1 MLREKDVKKYK
12 KKTKYEH
19 ILFLR
24 KDGEYL
30 LKNERPIKDNLIKT
44 INQEKVSKFIDDIL
58 VNKKISRQLFRSNS
72 DFEINNY
79 LNIKQRFFTHKSP
92 LKPKI
97 IDNITVK
104 QIKKQACLDMKKAIN
119 NYKENRTKLIK
130 SMDKIN
136 KRKIRIFTKELCEM
150 KNSSTQDIKNNRING
165 FIRSYNSIRKKF
177 DFYKNGNSYKNNS
190 CVLNENKILYDN
202 KQNNKLNNNKNNLML
217 KSISNDRYGNDTKS
231 NKIKN
236 KKILNKTHLPDT
248 KLDENDVFSRLYY
261 NVVHLSPSALI
272 KHKRPHSCVNQ
283 NQKFNSLSYDFQ
295 NNTAKKPKIIF
306 KVNKAIKSTAGKEF
320 TFRLTKSM
328 LKKCFIKYSGGPP
341 VLKMNLFKNEK
352 EENKKDYV
360 IKENSVLQSEEDDY
374 KKPDF
379 FVNYFKLID
388 KRNGNSF
395 LHLAVL
401 GGYEELV
408 RYLLEKKSNINLKN
422 YDGNTPLHLALLN
435 KEQNENIIDILMEY
449 NPRLDIKNNNNEIA
463 FDLFTYEMKVKYEID
478 SMIIDN

>member
-1 MLREKDVKKYK
+1 MLRQKDVKKYK
-12 KKTKYEH
+12 KKSKYDQL
-19 ILFLR
+19 LFLR

-44 INQEKVSKFIDDIL
+44 INPEIVSKFIDDIL
-58 VNKKISRQLFRSNS
+58 VNKKISFRLFRSNS
-72 DFEINNY
+72 DFEINHY
-79 LNIKQRFFTHKSP
+79 LNIKNRFFTHKSP
-92 LKPKI
+92 LKPKNK
-97 IDNITVK
+97 DNITLK
-104 QIKKQACLDMKKAIN
+104 QLKKQTCIDMKKTVN
-119 NYKENRTKLIK
+119 KYKLNRNQVLK
-130 SMDKIN
+130 SMDKIH
-136 KRKIRIFTKELCEM
+136 KKKIKIFTKDLNEVE
-150 KNSSTQDIKNNRING
+150 KTSRQDIKDIRIKG
-165 FIRSYNSIRKKF
+165 FIRSFNSIQNKMDK
-177 DFYKNGNSYKNNS
+177 YKNQGLYRNNS
-190 CVLNENKILYDN
+190 VIYTHKKLNYNRTNKNKSLILKSASIETNESDIKSNNIQNDKNNKILN
-202 KQNNKLNNNKNNLML
+202 H
-217 KSISNDRYGNDTKS
+217 SF
-231 NKIKN
+231 
-236 KKILNKTHLPDT
+236 LPDV

-272 KHKRPHSCVNQ
+272 KHKRPHSCINQ
-283 NQKFNSLSYDFQ
+283 NQNFNSLSYDFQ

-320 TFRLTKSM
+320 TFRLTKRM

-341 VLKMNLFKNEK
+341 ILKKNLFKNEK

-360 IKENSVLQSEEDDY
+360 IKENSVFQGEEDDY